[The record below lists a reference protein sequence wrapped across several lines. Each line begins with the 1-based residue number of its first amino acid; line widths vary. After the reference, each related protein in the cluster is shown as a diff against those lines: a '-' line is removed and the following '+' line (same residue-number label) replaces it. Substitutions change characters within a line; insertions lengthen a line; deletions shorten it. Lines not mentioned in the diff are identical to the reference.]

1 MSERESEYIVVIGG
15 GYSGDGLTGVGGF
28 CELSW
33 TPLIL
38 TPLGVWWGHSS
49 VHDVQCQVGKKKSA
63 KWSQIPDLHYT
74 ATGVHSPS
82 RPHFKPSIRKILKR
96 DGKVIFF
103 VCSHDQGILCT
114 NLISKMHSD
123 WSIILVMLLTE
134 LFFMAKPIFFLC
146 LYLSK
151 SDYVFSINSG
161 VRLILFIHHIL
172 KSSSRLQIWTFFLPF
187 IKVELRQKEHGKN
200 IRFEV
205 VRIPRAGMRPFGI
218 LKPSFWEVAAF
229 NYVKGIIE
237 CNTLLL

>member
-1 MSERESEYIVVIGG
+1 
-15 GYSGDGLTGVGGF
+15 
-28 CELSW
+28 
-33 TPLIL
+33 
-38 TPLGVWWGHSS
+38 
-49 VHDVQCQVGKKKSA
+49 
-63 KWSQIPDLHYT
+63 
-74 ATGVHSPS
+74 
-82 RPHFKPSIRKILKR
+82 
-96 DGKVIFF
+96 
-103 VCSHDQGILCT
+103 
-114 NLISKMHSD
+114 
-123 WSIILVMLLTE
+123 
-134 LFFMAKPIFFLC
+134 MAKPIFFLC

-218 LKPSFWEVAAF
+218 LKPFWEVAAF